1 MLKSFFDI
9 RKDCLEIF
17 SSLTISEDRLAIE
30 GWMNK
35 YPVIYLSLKDI
46 DRETF
51 KNAMYRFREMLS
63 ELFSSYSDIADE
75 SSRNLFTRLMSDTSS
90 IDDIAISLRF
100 LSRLLYT
107 YYKQKAII
115 LIDEYDVPLDKAN
128 SNGYYQQMLKLLRAV
143 FSSSLKDNPNVIK
156 GILTGCLRVSK
167 ESIFTGL
174 NNLFVY
180 SLASDEYSDAF
191 GFTEKEVRKL
201 LSDAGLDNKS
211 NEIRE

>member
-1 MLKSFFDI
+1 
-9 RKDCLEIF
+9 
-17 SSLTISEDRLAIE
+17 
-30 GWMNK
+30 MNK

-46 DRETF
+46 DGETF
-51 KNAMYRFREMLS
+51 ENAMYRFREILS
-63 ELFSSYSDIADE
+63 ELFSSYLFILSDIADE
-75 SSRNLFTRLMSDTSS
+75 SSRTLFTRLMSDTSS

-107 YYKQKAII
+107 YYMQKAII

-191 GFTEKEVRKL
+191 GFTEKE
-201 LSDAGLDNKS
+201 
-211 NEIRE
+211 

>member
-1 MLKSFFDI
+1 
-9 RKDCLEIF
+9 
-17 SSLTISEDRLAIE
+17 
-30 GWMNK
+30 MNK

-46 DRETF
+46 DGETF
-51 KNAMYRFREMLS
+51 ENAMYRFREILS
-63 ELFSSYSDIADE
+63 ELFSSYLFILSDIADE
-75 SSRNLFTRLMSDTSS
+75 SSRTLFTRLMSDTSS

-107 YYKQKAII
+107 I

-167 ESIFTGL
+167 GSIFTGL

-191 GFTEKEVRKL
+191 GLRKR
-201 LSDAGLDNKS
+201 K
-211 NEIRE
+211 